1 MNSFSQPKFVVN
13 IMQINAVLLLRYKK
27 GKHKRYVNYYSSRTL
42 KDAEGTA
49 LGDDGH
55 DVAGEMNKRRSP
67 FPPSQFLLS
76 FSLFHLCRFA
86 IASLGNESV
95 KCPHSV

>member
-1 MNSFSQPKFVVN
+1 MAYEFLFATKICGKYNADY
-13 IMQINAVLLLRYKK
+13 AVLLLRYKK

-67 FPPSQFLLS
+67 FPPLS
-76 FSLFHLCRFA
+76 FFYHFPFSIFA
-86 IASLGNESV
+86 DLR
-95 KCPHSV
+95 